1 MVVKYLTDYLCD
13 RLNNTNAL
21 ASFRAGLHEVA
32 SCLSVIVTW
41 AHFPPGEAISVASAI
56 FSLCR
61 ETRFKDLKPAARQ
74 TLYLLIET
82 LLRSR
87 GEALLK
93 ASTIPELVRG
103 LVTLA
108 EFEKTP
114 GCLEVLF
121 NLYTYLS
128 KDWDLEAEEFQALWG
143 SFSRYWPVTVG
154 GSREQVSKPTSEE
167 LRDLLL
173 QCILSNDSYAKN
185 AIPMCLEKLDT
196 TQDLSAT
203 TKVRTQLD
211 FS

>member
-1 MVVKYLTDYLCD
+1 M
-13 RLNNTNAL
+13 
-21 ASFRAGLHEVA
+21 
-32 SCLSVIVTW
+32 IVTW
-41 AHFPPGEAISVASAI
+41 EHFPPGEAISVASAI
-56 FSLCR
+56 FSLSR

-74 TLYLLIET
+74 TLYLLVET

-87 GEALLK
+87 GKALLK

-114 GCLEVLF
+114 ACLEVLF

-203 TKVRTQLD
+203 TKVRTQLNL
-211 FS
+211 S